1 MKNYAVAALSAG
13 ALAAAAFGLCG
24 AVTAAPTEQSVEQTV
39 KSLETSGYH
48 VIVNRTGA
56 APMSGCTVAGVRP
69 GHSFATDDSRG
80 GGSINTTVIS
90 KTVYVDVTC

>member
-1 MKNYAVAALSAG
+1 MKNYAVATLAAG
-13 ALAAAAFGLCG
+13 ALASTAFALCG
-24 AVTAAPTEQSVEQTV
+24 AVAAAPTEQSVDQTV

-56 APMSGCTVAGVRP
+56 SLMSSCTVAGVRP
-69 GHSFATDDSRG
+69 GHNFATDDSRG